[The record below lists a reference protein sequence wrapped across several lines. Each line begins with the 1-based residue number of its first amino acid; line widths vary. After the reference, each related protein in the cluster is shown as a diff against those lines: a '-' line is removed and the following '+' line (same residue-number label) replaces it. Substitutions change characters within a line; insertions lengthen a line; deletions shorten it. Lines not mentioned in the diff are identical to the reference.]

1 MLRVYQ
7 MAEVDDASVQ
17 KGMEAFRV
25 RRNPAEA
32 TGARPNGSDL
42 APRIPENS
50 ADFAT
55 TYVMLS
61 KRFEE
66 EVGAGQAKSVPEAMQ
81 LTVPVQ

>member
-17 KGMEAFRV
+17 KGMEACRV

-55 TYVMLS
+55 TYEMLS
-61 KRFEE
+61 ERFEE
-66 EVGAGQAKSVPEAMQ
+66 EVGAGQSKSVTEAMQ